1 MPMRPLDFNIKYQL
15 DWHLNAIGNALDAD
29 VVAFVS
35 PILPELD
42 RRLRDAIEAVA
53 EKKRSVSVILDTPG
67 GVVEVVE
74 RMVATLRSNYEDMT
88 VIVPDRAMSAG
99 TIFALSADRIM
110 MDYFSCL
117 GPIDPQIEKDGKLV
131 PALSY
136 LNQFE
141 RLNKK
146 AQDGVLTAAEYAL
159 LSKLDLGELYQFE
172 QARELSVE
180 LLVKWLS
187 RYKFKGWDKTE
198 TRGVEVTKQK
208 RKLAS
213 SLSYAWRDGY
223 LAEVKQKRAQH
234 IADLLNKTARW
245 HSHARGIDVK
255 TLRGEV
261 GLKIDNL
268 AEEPSLYRSIRTY
281 FDLLKDYM
289 DRQKLYSFVHTKEY
303 F

>member
-1 MPMRPLDFNIKYQL
+1 MPMRPLDASVRSHL
-15 DWHLNAIGNALDAD
+15 DWHLDEIGKTLDAD

-35 PILPELD
+35 PILPGLD
-42 RRLRDAIEAVA
+42 LSLRNAIEAVG
-53 EKKRSVSVILDTPG
+53 KRKDSISVILDTPG
-67 GVVEVVE
+67 GIVEIVE
-74 RMVATLRSNYEDMT
+74 RMVATLRSNYQEVT

-117 GPIDPQIEKDGKLV
+117 GPIDPQIEKDDRLV

-146 AQDGVLTAAEYAL
+146 AEDGKLTAAEYAL

-187 RYKFKGWDKTE
+187 NYKFKSWNKTE
-198 TRGVEVTKQK
+198 TRGMEVTEEMK
-208 RKLAS
+208 R
-213 SLSYAWRDGY
+213 
-223 LAEVKQKRAQH
+223 KRAQE
-234 IADLLNKTARW
+234 IAGLLNETARW
-245 HSHARGIDVK
+245 HSHARGIDVG
-255 TLRGEV
+255 TLRDEV
-261 GLKIDNL
+261 GLRIDDL
-268 AEEPSLYRSIRTY
+268 ADAPKVHGFIRPY

-289 DRQKLYSFVHTKEY
+289 DRQEIYSFVHTRGY

>member
-1 MPMRPLDFNIKYQL
+1 MPMRPLDASVRSHL
-15 DWHLNAIGNALDAD
+15 DWHLDEIGKALDAD

-42 RRLRDAIEAVA
+42 LRLRNAIEAVG
-53 EKKRSVSVILDTPG
+53 ERKDSISVILDTPG
-67 GVVEVVE
+67 GIVEVVE
-74 RMVATLRSNYEDMT
+74 RMVATLRSNYQDVT

-117 GPIDPQIEKDGKLV
+117 GPIDPQIEKDDRLV

-146 AQDGVLTAAEYAL
+146 AEEGKLTAAEYAL

-187 RYKFKGWDKTE
+187 KYKFKGWNKTE
-198 TRGVEVTKQK
+198 TRGVKVTDKMK
-208 RKLAS
+208 K
-213 SLSYAWRDGY
+213 
-223 LAEVKQKRAQH
+223 KRAQE
-234 IADLLNKTARW
+234 IANLLNETARW
-245 HSHARGIDVK
+245 HSHARGIDVR
-255 TLRGEV
+255 TLREEV
-261 GLKIDNL
+261 GLRIDDL
-268 AEEPSLYRSIRTY
+268 ADAPKLHGFIRPY

-289 DRQKLYSFVHTKEY
+289 GRQGIYSFVHTRGY